1 MSLERVLG
9 FFESKGM
16 AERVLI
22 LDESS
27 ATVEFRR
34 NGSPKPCR
42 F

>member
-27 ATVEFRR
+27 ATVVLPALR
-34 NGSPKPCR
+34 
-42 F
+42 